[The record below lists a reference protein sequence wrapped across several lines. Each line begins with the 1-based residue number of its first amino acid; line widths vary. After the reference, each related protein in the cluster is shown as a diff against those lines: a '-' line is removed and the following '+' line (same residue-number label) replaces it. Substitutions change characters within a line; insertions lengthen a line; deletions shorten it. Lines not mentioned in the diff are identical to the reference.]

1 MHSGENL
8 NMAKKRKPLVDEILK
23 VHEKMRDMLLKSD
36 ISETRI
42 KRPIDKMNKKDY
54 NNIRKLRTW
63 INRIHDNEFA
73 ALMKVWGLLPESK
86 WKWYLDMEIYD
97 LEEQRLLREAK
108 RKLDEAWGHK
118 PKRKKGAKRR
128 TRKKTNSAS

>member
-1 MHSGENL
+1 MS
-8 NMAKKRKPLVDEILK
+8 KKRKQLVDEILQ
-23 VHEKMRDMLLKSD
+23 VHGKMCPMLLKSD

-42 KRPIDKMNKKDY
+42 KRPIDKMEKKDY
-54 NNIRKLRTW
+54 NTVRKLRTW
-63 INRIHDNEFA
+63 INRIHDNEFE
-73 ALMKVWGLLPESK
+73 KVMEVWKLLPEDK

-108 RKLDEAWGHK
+108 RELDEAWGHK

-128 TRKKTNSAS
+128 ARKKTNSASYG